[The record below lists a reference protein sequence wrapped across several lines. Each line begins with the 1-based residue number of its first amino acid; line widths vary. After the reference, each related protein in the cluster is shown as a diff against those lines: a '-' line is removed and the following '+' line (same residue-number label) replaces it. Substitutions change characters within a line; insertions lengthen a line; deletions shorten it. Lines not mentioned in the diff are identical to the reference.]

1 VAYSNEEALMGMCF
15 RTTDWHLKDGKH
27 AEFVD
32 RRTTFL
38 KWTRETQEGLE
49 IARLVADEAN
59 PRHFL
64 SVGEWRDSAAPQA
77 WADEPRFLELLMPCL
92 EVCDDMQGSQYE
104 VKVSI

>member
-1 VAYSNEEALMGMCF
+1 MGMCF

-77 WADEPRFLELLMPCL
+77 WADER
-92 EVCDDMQGSQYE
+92 GSWSSLCPALRSATTCRA
-104 VKVSI
+104 VSTRSK